1 MTMVSILMRYKGSR
15 DSTSNHKRSSLPYAP
30 GTAVRLFGSGA
41 KNRNGV
47 RPLRSRVLTICHN
60 ILNDYSVLWTRTK
73 SGGYVRTRRRSLE
86 VSFCDKY
93 TIGEKLGSGGFGTVY
108 AAVRNSNGAQA
119 RRIRRRGKRD
129 MELLLLCLQKTS
141 LSLLLILLG
150 PRWRSSKRQGHV
162 YPHGTRVED
171 RRCLRNSGTF

>member
-1 MTMVSILMRYKGSR
+1 MLDATLHHMDFMLVWQEKYIRVSKTIQQDTGELLPENYSHILMTMVSILTRYKGSR
-15 DSTSNHKRSSLPYAP
+15 DSRGSSTSNHKRSSLPYAP

-60 ILNDYSVLWTRTK
+60 IFNDYSVLWTRTK
-73 SGGYVRTRRRSLE
+73 SGGYVRTRRLSLE

-108 AAVRNSNGAQA
+108 AAVRNSNGAKA
-119 RRIRRRGKRD
+119 RRIKRRETG
-129 MELLLLCLQKTS
+129 MELLL
-141 LSLLLILLG
+141 
-150 PRWRSSKRQGHV
+150 
-162 YPHGTRVED
+162 
-171 RRCLRNSGTF
+171 